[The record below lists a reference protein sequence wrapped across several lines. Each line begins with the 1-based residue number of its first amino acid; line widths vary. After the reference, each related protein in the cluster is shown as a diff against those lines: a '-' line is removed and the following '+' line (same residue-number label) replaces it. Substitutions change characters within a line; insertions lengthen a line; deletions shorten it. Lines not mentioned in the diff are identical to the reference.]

1 MDVPMD
7 RRAKTVLLVT
17 DRKFWHASGGEK
29 ARIASLYRY
38 LVAEGFDV
46 PVFFVG
52 DLGARDRETT
62 QADLTG
68 VQLYL
73 SGDVASPRFRTAE
86 PRGHIGRR
94 LQHAK
99 RRIGSALRG
108 ARRRAE
114 RGAGCLG
121 DVRALL
127 LARAKIEAPTA
138 RERTLESFVS
148 ERELRRFQ
156 AVCAELKPDFVL
168 VQYVNL
174 AYLVRE
180 SRDVLPATTRTLIDT
195 HDIAHERARAFRA
208 FGEPHWIDISREE
221 EIAALAAFD
230 VVIAIQTADAAT
242 LQQMLPEQK
251 VITVGHV
258 AELSRQA
265 LRSASPAILTFVGSN
280 VEPNQHAIA
289 DFMDTVWPMLRGQLG
304 DAVCLRVVGN
314 VCAMLDLVA
323 LPKGV
328 ELLGQVDDLDSVY
341 RDTDVVVNP
350 VHFGAGLKIKNVEAL
365 SAAKPLV
372 TTSNGAAGM
381 ADGVDRAFFVCD
393 TPEATFQRLRALI
406 EDPALRGEIGA
417 RAYAYAS
424 SHFSADAAY
433 APLRAVLARGC

>member
-1 MDVPMD
+1 MD

-17 DRKFWHASGGEK
+17 DRKFWHAAGGEK
-29 ARIASLYRY
+29 ARIASLYRH
-38 LVAEGFDV
+38 LVAEGFEV

-52 DLGARDRETT
+52 DLSARDRETT
-62 QADLTG
+62 QANLTG

-73 SGDVASPRFRTAE
+73 SGDVASPRLRAAGR
-86 PRGHIGRR
+86 PSRIRRR
-94 LQHAK
+94 LGRTK
-99 RRIGSALRG
+99 RRIGSALRE

-114 RGAGCLG
+114 RGAGHPGSPL
-121 DVRALL
+121 VRAKLEPSTPL
-127 LARAKIEAPTA
+127 
-138 RERTLESFVS
+138 ERTLESFVS
-148 ERELRRFQ
+148 EDELRRFQ
-156 AVCAELKPDFVL
+156 KVCAELNPEFVL

-180 SRDVLPATTRTLIDT
+180 SRDALPATTRTLIDT
-195 HDIAHERARAFRA
+195 HDIAHERGRAFRE
-208 FGEPHWIDISREE
+208 FGEPHWLDISREE

-230 VVIAIQTADAAT
+230 VVMAIQATDAAT
-242 LQQMLPEQK
+242 LQRMLPEKK

-265 LRSASPAILTFVGSN
+265 LRSASPAVLTFVGSN
-280 VEPNQHAIA
+280 VKPNEHAIV
-289 DFMDTVWPMLRGQLG
+289 DFMDSVWPMLREQLG

-328 ELLGQVDDLDSVY
+328 ELLGQIDDLDSVY
-341 RDTDVVVNP
+341 RDTDVVINP

-365 SAAKPLV
+365 CAAKPLV

-393 TPEATFQRLRALI
+393 TPEAAFQRLRALI

-417 RAYAYAS
+417 KAYAYAS

-433 APLRAVLARGC
+433 ASLRAVLARSG